1 MEVYTMNTLGKVGI
15 DIIRIS
21 GFTKVNHFEEPV
33 IKHLIT
39 DTKIINFLQKGSAE
53 INNNSVRINERFFL
67 FKWGNR
73 GRRAYAYL

>member
-21 GFTKVNHFEEPV
+21 GFTCLNHFEEPV

-39 DTKIINFLQKGSAE
+39 DTKIINFLQKGNAE
-53 INNNSVRINERFFL
+53 FRSD
-67 FKWGNR
+67 
-73 GRRAYAYL
+73 